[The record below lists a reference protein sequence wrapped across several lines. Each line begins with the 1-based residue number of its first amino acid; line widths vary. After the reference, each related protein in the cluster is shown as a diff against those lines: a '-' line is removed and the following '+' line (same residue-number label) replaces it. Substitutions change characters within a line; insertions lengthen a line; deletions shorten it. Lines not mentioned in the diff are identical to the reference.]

1 VICATRGS
9 EARPE
14 EYGEGHK
21 SMETYGMP
29 IGLLITDS
37 CSQTSHAHGLL
48 LLNGMPTKAA
58 METHGVGTGLGFSP

>member
-1 VICATRGS
+1 
-9 EARPE
+9 
-14 EYGEGHK
+14 
-21 SMETYGMP
+21 METYGMP